1 MGHFLVK
8 PGTNGVVNVCGK
20 AVNQGGGLGME
31 IPCEYV
37 HYTAQTKSIS
47 PRSVRDMLLLKLI
60 EHLDKCLDLRE
71 NPAVRKESLS
81 TENVPE
87 KRGRKRKSTTGE
99 SSKNK
104 KS

>member
-1 MGHFLVK
+1 
-8 PGTNGVVNVCGK
+8 
-20 AVNQGGGLGME
+20 ME

-60 EHLDKCLDLRE
+60 EHLDKCLGLRE

-87 KRGRKRKSTTGE
+87 KRGRKSNNWRVFKE
-99 SSKNK
+99 
-104 KS
+104 